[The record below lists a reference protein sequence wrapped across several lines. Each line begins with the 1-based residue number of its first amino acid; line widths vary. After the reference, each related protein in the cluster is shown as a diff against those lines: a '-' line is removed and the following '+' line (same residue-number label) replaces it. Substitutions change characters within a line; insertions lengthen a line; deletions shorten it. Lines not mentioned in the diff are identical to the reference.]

1 MLKLL
6 HILLFVFCY
15 SVADALS
22 LPLPQTGQDVECGYV
37 VACDDSITTSQPFQ
51 ERNYDE
57 SQGVML
63 MPRTALR
70 YVVETTSV
78 SAASP
83 ALRYSRV
90 SGSSKTLSAAIPSR
104 HVGRI
109 TKIFEFNHFRSALRI
124 VYYLHS
130 LCRLRI

>member
-37 VACDDSITTSQPFQ
+37 VASNDSIRASQPFQ
-51 ERNYDE
+51 ERNVDE

-70 YVVETTSV
+70 YVVETASV

-90 SGSSKTLSAAIPSR
+90 SSSSKTLSAAIPSR

>member
-22 LPLPQTGQDVECGYV
+22 LPQTRQDVECGYV
-37 VACDDSITTSQPFQ
+37 VASNDSIRASQPFQ

-90 SGSSKTLSAAIPSR
+90 SSSSKTLSAAIPSR

>member
-15 SVADALS
+15 SLADALS
-22 LPLPQTGQDVECGYV
+22 LPQIGQDVECGYV
-37 VACDDSITTSQPFQ
+37 VASNDSIMASHPFQ
-51 ERNYDE
+51 ERNVDE

-70 YVVETTSV
+70 YVVETASV

-90 SGSSKTLSAAIPSR
+90 SGSSKTLSAAIPSC

>member
-6 HILLFVFCY
+6 HILLFVFCC
-15 SVADALS
+15 SVAEALS
-22 LPLPQTGQDVECGYV
+22 LPQTTQDVECGYV
-37 VACDDSITTSQPFQ
+37 VANEDSITASQPFQ

-57 SQGVML
+57 SQDVML

-70 YVVETTSV
+70 YVVETSSV

-109 TKIFEFNHFRSALRI
+109 TKIFEFNHFRSTLRI

>member
-22 LPLPQTGQDVECGYV
+22 LSQTGQDMECGYV

-63 MPRTALR
+63 MPCTALR
-70 YVVETTSV
+70 YVVEIASV

-90 SGSSKTLSAAIPSR
+90 SSSSKTLSAAIPSR

>member
-22 LPLPQTGQDVECGYV
+22 LPQTRQDVECGYV
-37 VACDDSITTSQPFQ
+37 VASNDSIRASQPFQ
-51 ERNYDE
+51 ERTYDE

-90 SGSSKTLSAAIPSR
+90 SSSSKTLSAAIPSR

>member
-6 HILLFVFCY
+6 HILFFVFCY

-22 LPLPQTGQDVECGYV
+22 LPQTRQDVECGYV

-57 SQGVML
+57 SQGVMI
-63 MPRTALR
+63 MPRTTLR
-70 YVVETTSV
+70 YVVETSNGGAI
-78 SAASP
+78 SH
-83 ALRYSRV
+83 ALRYNRV
-90 SGSSKTLSAAIPSR
+90 NGSSKTLSAAIPSR

-109 TKIFEFNHFRSALRI
+109 TKIFEFNHFRSTLR
-124 VYYLHS
+124 VAYYLHS

>member
-22 LPLPQTGQDVECGYV
+22 LPQTTQDVECGYV
-37 VACDDSITTSQPFQ
+37 VASNDSIRASQPFQ

-57 SQGVML
+57 SQAVML

-70 YVVETTSV
+70 YVVETASV

-90 SGSSKTLSAAIPSR
+90 SSSSKTLSAAIPSR

>member
-22 LPLPQTGQDVECGYV
+22 LPQTRQDVECGYV
-37 VACDDSITTSQPFQ
+37 VASNDSIRASQPFQ

-70 YVVETTSV
+70 YVVETASV

-90 SGSSKTLSAAIPSR
+90 SSSSKTLSAAIPSR

>member
-22 LPLPQTGQDVECGYV
+22 LPQTTQDVECGYV
-37 VACDDSITTSQPFQ
+37 VASNDSIRASQPFQ
-51 ERNYDE
+51 ERNVDE

-70 YVVETTSV
+70 YVVETASV

>member
-22 LPLPQTGQDVECGYV
+22 LPLPQIGQDVECGYV
-37 VACDDSITTSQPFQ
+37 VASNDSIRASQPFQ
-51 ERNYDE
+51 ERNVDE

-70 YVVETTSV
+70 YVVETASV

-90 SGSSKTLSAAIPSR
+90 SSSSKTLSAAIPSR

>member
-15 SVADALS
+15 SSADALS
-22 LPLPQTGQDVECGYV
+22 LPQTTQDVECGYV

-51 ERNYDE
+51 ERNVDE

-70 YVVETTSV
+70 YVVETASV

>member
-15 SVADALS
+15 SSADALS
-22 LPLPQTGQDVECGYV
+22 LPQTTQDVECGYV

-57 SQGVML
+57 SQAVML

-70 YVVETTSV
+70 YVVETASV

-124 VYYLHS
+124 GYYLHS

>member
-22 LPLPQTGQDVECGYV
+22 LPQTTQDVECGYV
-37 VACDDSITTSQPFQ
+37 VACDDSITTSQPSQ

-70 YVVETTSV
+70 YVVETASV

>member
-22 LPLPQTGQDVECGYV
+22 LPKTTQDVECGYV

-51 ERNYDE
+51 ERNVDE

-63 MPRTALR
+63 MPRTTLR
-70 YVVETTSV
+70 YVVETSNGG
-78 SAASP
+78 AISP
-83 ALRYSRV
+83 ALRYNRV
-90 SGSSKTLSAAIPSR
+90 NGSSKTLSAAIPSR

>member
-1 MLKLL
+1 MLRLL
-6 HILLFVFCY
+6 YIFLFVFCY
-15 SVADALS
+15 SVADAL
-22 LPLPQTGQDVECGYV
+22 PLQTKQDVECGYV

-63 MPRTALR
+63 MPRTTLR
-70 YVVETTSV
+70 YVVETSNGG
-78 SAASP
+78 AISP
-83 ALRYSRV
+83 ALRYNRV
-90 SGSSKTLSAAIPSR
+90 NGSSKTLSAAIPSR

-109 TKIFEFNHFRSALRI
+109 TKIFEFNHFRSTLR
-124 VYYLHS
+124 VAYYLHS

>member
-37 VACDDSITTSQPFQ
+37 VASNDSIRASQPFQ
-51 ERNYDE
+51 ERNVDE
-57 SQGVML
+57 SRGVML

-90 SGSSKTLSAAIPSR
+90 SSSSKTISAAIPSR

>member
-22 LPLPQTGQDVECGYV
+22 LPQTRQDVECGYV
-37 VACDDSITTSQPFQ
+37 VASNDSIRASQPFQ
-51 ERNYDE
+51 ERNVDE

-70 YVVETTSV
+70 YVVETASV

>member
-6 HILLFVFCY
+6 HILLFVCCY

-22 LPLPQTGQDVECGYV
+22 LPQTGQDMECGYV

-51 ERNYDE
+51 ERNVDE

-70 YVVETTSV
+70 YVVETASV

-83 ALRYSRV
+83 ALQYSRV

-104 HVGRI
+104 RVGRI

-124 VYYLHS
+124 MYYLHS

>member
-22 LPLPQTGQDVECGYV
+22 FPQTTQDVECGYV
-37 VACDDSITTSQPFQ
+37 VASNDSIRASQPFQ
-51 ERNYDE
+51 ERNVDE
-57 SQGVML
+57 SQAVML

-70 YVVETTSV
+70 YVVETASV

>member
-22 LPLPQTGQDVECGYV
+22 LPQTRQDVECGYV
-37 VACDDSITTSQPFQ
+37 VASNDSIRVSQPFQ
-51 ERNYDE
+51 ERNVDE

-70 YVVETTSV
+70 YVVETASV

>member
-22 LPLPQTGQDVECGYV
+22 LPLPQTGQEMECGYV
-37 VACDDSITTSQPFQ
+37 VASNDSITTSQPFQ

>member
-22 LPLPQTGQDVECGYV
+22 LPQTRQDVECGYV
-37 VACDDSITTSQPFQ
+37 VASNDSIRASQPFQ
-51 ERNYDE
+51 ERNVDE

-63 MPRTALR
+63 MPRTALL
-70 YVVETTSV
+70 YVVETASV

>member
-22 LPLPQTGQDVECGYV
+22 LPQTGQDVECGYV
-37 VACDDSITTSQPFQ
+37 VASNDSIRASQPFQ
-51 ERNYDE
+51 ERNVDE

>member
-22 LPLPQTGQDVECGYV
+22 LPQTTQDVECGYV

-51 ERNYDE
+51 ERNVDE

-70 YVVETTSV
+70 YVVETASV

-104 HVGRI
+104 RVGRI

>member
-22 LPLPQTGQDVECGYV
+22 LPQTTQDVECGYV
-37 VACDDSITTSQPFQ
+37 VASNDSIRASHPFQ
-51 ERNYDE
+51 ERNVDE

-70 YVVETTSV
+70 YVVETASV
-78 SAASP
+78 SVASP

>member
-22 LPLPQTGQDVECGYV
+22 LPQTRQDVECGYV
-37 VACDDSITTSQPFQ
+37 VASNDSIRASQPFQ

-70 YVVETTSV
+70 YVVETASV

>member
-15 SVADALS
+15 SSADALS
-22 LPLPQTGQDVECGYV
+22 LPQTTQDGECGYV

-51 ERNYDE
+51 ERNVDE

-70 YVVETTSV
+70 YVVETASV

>member
-22 LPLPQTGQDVECGYV
+22 LPQTRQDVECGYV
-37 VACDDSITTSQPFQ
+37 VASNDSIRASQHFQ
-51 ERNYDE
+51 ERNVDE

-70 YVVETTSV
+70 YVVETASV

>member
-6 HILLFVFCY
+6 HILFFVFCY

-22 LPLPQTGQDVECGYV
+22 LPQTTQDVECGYV

-63 MPRTALR
+63 MPRTTLR
-70 YVVETTSV
+70 YVVETSNGG
-78 SAASP
+78 AISP
-83 ALRYSRV
+83 ALRYNRV
-90 SGSSKTLSAAIPSR
+90 NGSSKTLSAAIPSR

>member
-22 LPLPQTGQDVECGYV
+22 LPQTRQDVECGYV

-51 ERNYDE
+51 ERNVDE

-109 TKIFEFNHFRSALRI
+109 TKVFEFNHFRSTLRV

>member
-22 LPLPQTGQDVECGYV
+22 LPQTRQDVECGYV
-37 VACDDSITTSQPFQ
+37 VASNDSIRASQPFQ
-51 ERNYDE
+51 ERNVDE

-70 YVVETTSV
+70 YVVETASV

-90 SGSSKTLSAAIPSR
+90 SSSSKTLSAAIPSR

>member
-22 LPLPQTGQDVECGYV
+22 LPQTTQDVECGYV
-37 VACDDSITTSQPFQ
+37 VASNDSIRASQPFQ
-51 ERNYDE
+51 ERNVDE
-57 SQGVML
+57 SRGVML

-70 YVVETTSV
+70 YVVETASV

>member
-22 LPLPQTGQDVECGYV
+22 LPQTTQDVECGYV
-37 VACDDSITTSQPFQ
+37 VANEDSITASQPFQ
-51 ERNYDE
+51 EHNYDE
-57 SQGVML
+57 SQDVML

-70 YVVETTSV
+70 YVVETGGGSV
-78 SAASP
+78 ASP

-90 SGSSKTLSAAIPSR
+90 NGSSKSLSAAIPSR

-109 TKIFEFNHFRSALRI
+109 TKIFEFNHFRSTLRI